1 MMLEFFI
8 PSASRRK
15 ILSYLLRNKGEEYH
29 LRQLSRNIG
38 EPAPIVKR
46 ELDRLERIGFV
57 VAWKNGNQRW
67 FKVNKQFFL
76 LPELQALVNKGEVVS
91 FVPKVGRASS
101 LKETDEKRKTWRER
115 SRKVIEDYGE
125 NLKRKRPRHPA
136 EVRILREIS

>member
-8 PSASRRK
+8 PSASRRR
-15 ILSYLLRNKGEEYH
+15 ILSYFLRNKEGDFH

-57 VAWKNGNQRW
+57 VAWKSRNQRW

-76 LPELQALVNKGEVVS
+76 LPELEALVNKAEVS
-91 FVPKVGRASS
+91 LVPKVERVLS
-101 LKETDEKRKTWRER
+101 LEETYKRRKTWGER
-115 SRKVIEDYGE
+115 SAEVLEDYGG

-136 EVRILREIS
+136 EVRILRKIS